1 MLEINSNIIIPVYV
15 KVLNSAIKRQKY
27 NRPNPVIVFIFNR
40 HT

>member
-15 KVLNSAIKRQKY
+15 NVLNSAIKRQRY
-27 NRPNPVIVFIFNR
+27 NRLNPVIVFIFNR